1 MALVRV
7 QSGRPVPVR
16 GWDLANAG
24 VGSLFGEFDRLFNEM
39 AAPLLNVGSTLGA
52 TFNAYPAD
60 LYETGE
66 AVVLEMAVPGIKAD
80 DLDIRIEGRQ
90 LTIRGT
96 IPNITDN
103 EDRRYWLQGV
113 PRGEFSRSVTL
124 PATVV
129 IDRVA
134 AKVTDG
140 MLTLTMPKVPEA
152 QAKRIAITQG

>member
-7 QSGRPVPVR
+7 QSGRPAPVR
-16 GWDLANAG
+16 GWDLANSG
-24 VGSLFGEFDRLFNEM
+24 VSTLFGEFDRLLNEM
-39 AAPLLNVGSTLGA
+39 AAPLLSTGSA
-52 TFNAYPAD
+52 ANAYPAD
-60 LYETGE
+60 LYETGD
-66 AVVLEMAVPGIKAD
+66 AVVFEMAVPGIKAD

-96 IPNITDN
+96 LPNITDN
-103 EDRRYWLQGV
+103 QERRYWLQGIL
-113 PRGEFSRSVTL
+113 RGEFSRSVTL

-129 IDRVA
+129 IDHVQ

-140 MLTLTMPKVPEA
+140 VLTLTMPKVPEA

>member
-1 MALVRV
+1 MALVRA
-7 QSGRPVPVR
+7 QSGRPVPMR
-16 GWDLANAG
+16 GWDLANTG
-24 VGSLFGEFDRLFNEM
+24 VSTLFSEFDRLFNEM
-39 AAPLLNVGSTLGA
+39 AAPLFSA
-52 TFNAYPAD
+52 SSAINAYPAD

-66 AVVLEMAVPGIKAD
+66 AVVLEMAVPGVKAD

-96 IPNITDN
+96 LPNITDN
-103 EDRRYWLQGV
+103 EDRRYWLQGI

-129 IDRVA
+129 IDNVQ
-134 AKVTDG
+134 AKVSDG
-140 MLTLTMPKVPEA
+140 LLTLTMPKVPEA

>member
-1 MALVRV
+1 MALARL
-7 QSGRPVPVR
+7 QNQRPVPVR

-24 VGSLFGEFDRLFNEM
+24 VSTLFGEFDRLFNEM
-39 AAPLLNVGSTLGA
+39 AAPLLSTSSA
-52 TFNAYPAD
+52 VNAYPAD
-60 LYETGE
+60 LYETGS
-66 AVVLEMAVPGIKAD
+66 AIVLEMAVPGIKAD
-80 DLDIRIEGRQ
+80 DLDIRLEGRQ

-103 EDRRYWLQGV
+103 EERRYWLQAI

-129 IDRVA
+129 IDSVQ

-140 MLTLTMPKVPEA
+140 LLTLTMPKAPEA

>member
-16 GWDLANAG
+16 GWDLANSG
-24 VGSLFGEFDRLFNEM
+24 VSTLFGEFDRLFNEM
-39 AAPLLNVGSTLGA
+39 AAPLLSASSAV
-52 TFNAYPAD
+52 NAYPAD

-80 DLDIRIEGRQ
+80 DLDIRLEGQQ

-96 IPNITDN
+96 LPNITDN
-103 EDRRYWLQGV
+103 QERRYWLQGI
-113 PRGEFSRSVTL
+113 PRGEFSRSVAL
-124 PATVV
+124 PVTVV
-129 IDRVA
+129 IDRVQ

>member
-1 MALVRV
+1 
-7 QSGRPVPVR
+7 VR

-24 VGSLFGEFDRLFNEM
+24 VGNLFGEFDRLFNEM
-39 AAPLLNVGSTLGA
+39 AAPLLNAGS

-66 AVVLEMAVPGIKAD
+66 AVVLEMAVPGIRAD
-80 DLDIRIEGRQ
+80 DLDIRLEGRQ

-103 EDRRYWLQGV
+103 QERRYWLQGI

-129 IDRVA
+129 IDQVQ

-140 MLTLTMPKVPEA
+140 VLMLTMPKVPEA
-152 QAKRIAITQG
+152 QAKRIAIAQG